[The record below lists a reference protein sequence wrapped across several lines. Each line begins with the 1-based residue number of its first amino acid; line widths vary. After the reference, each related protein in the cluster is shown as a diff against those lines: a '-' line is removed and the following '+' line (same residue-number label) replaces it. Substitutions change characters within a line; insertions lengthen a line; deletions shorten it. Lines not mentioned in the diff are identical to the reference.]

1 MEESVLVNLGGGVL
15 QAAVFWVVVILVP
28 GALVLFAAQT
38 PSPAQPA
45 TEEWVAKFDG
55 DSLDASRWER
65 FTFQGG
71 SGGTFKVEKGELR
84 MRGVSGAR
92 SGVRTKQKF
101 GGDRFI
107 VEASLAKVGP
117 ALPDVGQGGLALG
130 TAVLTI
136 LFDDSGRNRV
146 EWILTSEG
154 TFEAWAVVNGQDERI
169 DNRKLATKTSTPT
182 LGIVRRSDEFLFML
196 NGQMGLQKTVK
207 NLPRDFWVMLYGY
220 GSSENNWSSVRVV
233 TVKQNLP

>member
-1 MEESVLVNLGGGVL
+1 MFENPVAYARQS
-15 QAAVFWVVVILVP
+15 AAFWAILTLVP
-28 GALVLFAAQT
+28 GVLSPLAAQT
-38 PSPAQPA
+38 SSQTQPA

-55 DSLDASRWER
+55 DSLDAAKWER
-65 FTFQGG
+65 FTFEGG

-169 DNRKLATKTSTPT
+169 DNRKLATKIPNPT
-182 LGIVRRSDEFLFML
+182 LGIVRRGDEFLFML
-196 NGQMGLQKTVK
+196 NGQMGLQKTLK
-207 NLPRDFWVMLYGY
+207 NLPKEFWVMLYGY

>member
-1 MEESVLVNLGGGVL
+1 MRKNLGGGVRK
-15 QAAVFWVVVILVP
+15 AAVFWVVVMLVP
-28 GALVLFAAQT
+28 RAIFPFPAQT
-38 PSPAQPA
+38 PSRTQPA

-55 DSLDASRWER
+55 DSLDAAKWER
-65 FTFQGG
+65 FTFEGG

-169 DNRKLATKTSTPT
+169 DNRKLATKTSNPT
-182 LGIVRRSDEFLFML
+182 LGIVRRGDEFLFML

-207 NLPRDFWVMLYGY
+207 NLPKDFWVMLYGY

>member
-1 MEESVLVNLGGGVL
+1 MLVNLGGGVR
-15 QAAVFWVVVILVP
+15 QAAVFWVVVMLVP

>member
-1 MEESVLVNLGGGVL
+1 VPPYFNFHISRVIAFSTVLALTA
-15 QAAVFWVVVILVP
+15 AAVFSFP
-28 GALVLFAAQT
+28 AQT
-38 PSPAQPA
+38 STSNQPA
-45 TEEWVAKFDG
+45 TKEWIGQFSG
-55 DSLDASRWER
+55 DSLDTTSWER
-65 FTFQGG
+65 FTFGGG
-71 SGGTFKVEKGELR
+71 SGGTFKVENGELR

-107 VEASLAKVGP
+107 VEASVAKVGP

-146 EWILTSEG
+146 EWIFTSEG

-169 DNRKLATKTSTPT
+169 DNRKLATKIPNPT
-182 LGIVRRSDEFLFML
+182 LGIVRRGDEFLFIL

-207 NLPRDFWVMLYGY
+207 NLPKEFWVMLYGY

-233 TVKQNLP
+233 TIKQTQP

>member
-1 MEESVLVNLGGGVL
+1 ML
-15 QAAVFWVVVILVP
+15 QYFYFQIGRVITLFTLLCLMA
-28 GALVLFAAQT
+28 GASF
-38 PSPAQPA
+38 SFPAQASTSNQPA
-45 TEEWVAKFDG
+45 PQEWIAKFDG
-55 DSLDASRWER
+55 DSMDTAKWER
-65 FTFQGG
+65 FTFVGG
-71 SGGTFKVEKGELR
+71 GGGTFKVENGELR

-101 GGDRFI
+101 GGERFI
-107 VEASLAKVGP
+107 VEASVAKVGP

-146 EWILTSEG
+146 EWIFTSEG

-169 DNRKLATKTSTPT
+169 DNRKLATKIPNPT
-182 LGIVRRSDEFLFML
+182 LGIVRRGDEFLFML

-207 NLPRDFWVMLYGY
+207 NLPKEFWVMLYGY

-233 TVKQNLP
+233 TVKQTQP